1 MRLKVDKIDL
11 QILKRLQES
20 GRVTNLQLSQEV
32 GLSPA
37 PTLERVKKLET
48 HNIIRSYHASLDVE
62 TLGIGIKAFIMVTL
76 DKQTDE
82 VIKAFKAAILDID
95 EIVECYQIT
104 GNADYQLK
112 IMVKDIASFERLIAE
127 KLSKI
132 EQIKQMQTMVILST
146 IKESKVAPINY
157 DETMRINLK

>member
-1 MRLKVDKIDL
+1 MKLKIDKLDL
-11 QILKRLQES
+11 QILKRLQET
-20 GRVTNLQLSQEV
+20 GRMTNLQLSQEV

-48 HNIIRSYHASLDVE
+48 YNLIKNYHAQLNVE
-62 TLGIGIKAFIMVTL
+62 ALGIGIKAFIMVTL

-82 VIKAFKAAILDID
+82 IIRAFKEAIVSID

-157 DETMRINLK
+157 NETIRVEI